1 MKKLSTHDIFSI
13 FDLDDDQT
21 QTRRTKDTDECF
33 VALST
38 LISGVE
44 NYYLLD
50 HMYLNRYGQS
60 YIDVRQSLQVKYLSK
75 LLKYVD
81 RYDDIPLNTVHGIVD
96 KFGEGSISFALN
108 DMLECFLQVE
118 DYQKCATLD
127 KLMKIFNV
135 KNLH

>member
-21 QTRRTKDTDECF
+21 QSRRTKDKDQCF

-60 YIDVRQSLQVKYLSK
+60 YVDVRQSLQVKYLSK

-81 RYDDIPLNTVHGIVD
+81 RYDDIPLDTVHSIVD
-96 KFGEGSISFALN
+96 KFGDGSISFAFN